1 MICKEE
7 FCFRNA
13 AAWQKAGQ
21 EKHIMDNTT
30 RETITRFL
38 AQYDTLVIATEHEG
52 QPYATRAF
60 YVEQPVN
67 DTNLTLY
74 GTFITTSRKLAN
86 LRQHPRVGLFIGPD
100 QPTAW
105 FEATARAR
113 ILTDENAS
121 KAVMEQLG
129 KKSAV
134 AATFIARLPIV
145 AVELQVNWLR
155 ITNIAASPM
164 QIEVTF
170 APTPIGEEQ

>member
-1 MICKEE
+1 
-7 FCFRNA
+7 
-13 AAWQKAGQ
+13 
-21 EKHIMDNTT
+21 MDNTT
-30 RETITRFL
+30 QETITRFL

-60 YVEQPVN
+60 YVEQSVN
-67 DTNLTLY
+67 DTNLVLY

-86 LRQHPRVGLFIGPD
+86 LRQNPRVGLFIGPD

-105 FEATARAR
+105 LEATAQAR
-113 ILTDENAS
+113 VLTDENAS
-121 KAVMEQLG
+121 KAAIEQLG
-129 KKSAV
+129 QKSPV

-164 QIEVTF
+164 QIEATF
-170 APTPIGEEQ
+170 APILAREEQKR